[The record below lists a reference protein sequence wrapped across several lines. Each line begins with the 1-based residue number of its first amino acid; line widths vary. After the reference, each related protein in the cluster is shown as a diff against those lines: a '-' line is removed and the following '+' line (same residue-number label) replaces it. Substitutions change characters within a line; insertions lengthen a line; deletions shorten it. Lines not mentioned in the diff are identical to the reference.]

1 MAEELDEGSPA
12 GIAAA
17 ADAMASQMAM
27 GVAHSPASEDYLRKH
42 GRLLDLQIENLQK
55 QDEFEVSHLRWRRFN
70 DQLRGLLQV
79 MAVAV
84 AALVVVAIAAAVW
97 NAHEAGGVVIEA
109 FSVPPDLA
117 ARGLTGEVV
126 AKQVQDRLTG
136 LQSST
141 YSFRAPSSY
150 ANNWG
155 KDIKVQI
162 PDTGVSIG
170 ELNRYLVDWL
180 GHETHITGEIYR
192 TANGI
197 AVTARAGSDTS
208 PTFTGSEADFGKL
221 IAQAAESV
229 YRNTQ
234 PYRYAVYLAS
244 HGRIGEAEPILQN
257 LVQAGTPEDRSWA
270 YIGLSIAVEM
280 DGDPEQSA
288 AMMQR
293 AIDAEPDNVVA
304 WSNLSNDEN
313 NLQHDEHA
321 LAAARRAA
329 VLIERGSD
337 TVLNS
342 YFRPVLRPRIGANID
357 LLVGDN
363 VGVLT
368 EDRKLE
374 AMPDRHSWDGAFGND
389 LEACGALHD
398 AACLQTR
405 LSTLSTLPTGGNP
418 AVIAQREITTN
429 YAEVLLC
436 HWKEAS
442 AGAPAM
448 LAEIDKTG
456 IAASF
461 LRVRDASPAVALT
474 DAHLGDLRAA
484 NAMIDKTPIDCV
496 LCLRFR
502 GRIDAVEKNWRGAS
516 YWFARAVAAAPSVPF
531 GYADWG
537 ETLLAKGDADGAI
550 AKFRIANEKGPH
562 FADPLEMWGEAL
574 IAKNRSDLA
583 LAKFAEA
590 DKYAP
595 NWGRLHLKWG
605 EALLWSGD
613 KRGARRQ
620 FAIAAHLDLSAA
632 DKMEFKRVGTVR
644 S

>member
-1 MAEELDEGSPA
+1 MAEEPDEGSSA
-12 GIAAA
+12 GTATA
-17 ADAMASQMAM
+17 ADAMAAQMAM
-27 GVAHSPASEDYLRKH
+27 DAPLSPASEDYLRKH

-70 DQLRGLLQV
+70 DQMRGLLQV

-84 AALVVVAIAAAVW
+84 TALVVVAIAAAVW

-109 FSVPPDLA
+109 FSVPPDMA

-126 AKQVQDRLTG
+126 AKQVQDRLIN

-192 TANGI
+192 SANGI
-197 AVTARAGSDTS
+197 AVTARAGSDAS

-221 IAQAAESV
+221 IGQAAESV

-257 LVQAGTPEDRSWA
+257 LVQTGTQEDRSWA
-270 YIGLSIAVEM
+270 YIGLSIAVEI

-293 AIDAEPDNVVA
+293 AIDAEPDNIVA
-304 WSNLSNDEN
+304 WNNLSTDES
-313 NLQHDEHA
+313 NLQHDEQA
-321 LAAARRAA
+321 LAAARHAA
-329 VLIERGSD
+329 ALIERGSD
-337 TVLNS
+337 NALNPF
-342 YFRPVLRPRIGANID
+342 FRPVLAPRIDTDID
-357 LLVGDN
+357 LWVGDDA
-363 VGVLT
+363 GALA
-368 EDRKLE
+368 EARKLE
-374 AMPDRHSWDGAFGND
+374 AMPDRHSWEGAFNND
-389 LEACGALHD
+389 LIACGALHD
-398 AACLQTR
+398 AACVR
-405 LSTLSTLPTGGNP
+405 ATLPALTKLPTGGDP
-418 AVIAQREITTN
+418 LVVAQRAIAAN
-429 YAEVLLC
+429 SAEMLLS
-436 HWKEAS
+436 HWREAS
-442 AGAPAM
+442 ASSALM
-448 LAEIDKTG
+448 LSEIDKTG
-456 IAASF
+456 SAAVF
-461 LRVRDASPAVALT
+461 IRARDAYPPVALI
-474 DAHLGDLRAA
+474 DAHLGELRQAHSL
-484 NAMIDKTPIDCV
+484 IDKTPTDCV
-496 LCLRFR
+496 SCLRFR
-502 GRIDAVEKNWRGAS
+502 GRIDAIEKNWRGAD
-516 YWFARAVAAAPSVPF
+516 YWFARASAVAPSVPF

-537 ETLLAKGDADGAI
+537 EALLAKGDVDAAI
-550 AKFRIANEKGPH
+550 AKFKIANEKGPH

-574 IAKNRSDLA
+574 IRENRSDLA
-583 LAKFAEA
+583 LAKFVEA
-590 DKYAP
+590 NKYAP

-605 EALLWSGD
+605 EALLWSGN
-613 KRGARRQ
+613 KAEAQKQ
-620 FAIAAHLDLSAA
+620 FDTAAHLDLSVA
-632 DKMEFKRVGTVR
+632 DKVELARVRTAR
-644 S
+644 A